1 MILISRCEIDPA
13 SFVMEV
19 RAKSAIREK
28 EEITTRYFGPWEGQP
43 SRQLKI
49 GQNWNFVCNC
59 LRCKDPSDLGTYFSA
74 IVCPNCSTQMTCTGS
89 SETDSN
95 SSLKYH
101 NSNHYGYLLPIDCQ
115 LLGTPWQCQS
125 CGQKKCVSDIQSIL
139 KDVEA
144 TMDSIKKD
152 ILEKMNEDGSN
163 IVNRIKSYTD
173 QIQTS
178 IHPNHFLLFQFKK
191 WITDLSISKPATEQ
205 VIIEEQ
211 NKHNSKDNGM
221 SDISTKIGFLELQQR
236 YHMDLLI
243 IIELLDPGFT
253 LNRAGHIKKVALI
266 RMQLSHL
273 KMTANPEN
281 YTNVHHM
288 AQMKIAISE
297 LKLVS
302 ESFKYPEMKCVPKF
316 NVKNGR

>member
-1 MILISRCEIDPA
+1 
-13 SFVMEV
+13 
-19 RAKSAIREK
+19 
-28 EEITTRYFGPWEGQP
+28 
-43 SRQLKI
+43 
-49 GQNWNFVCNC
+49 
-59 LRCKDPSDLGTYFSA
+59 
-74 IVCPNCSTQMTCTGS
+74 
-89 SETDSN
+89 
-95 SSLKYH
+95 
-101 NSNHYGYLLPIDCQ
+101 
-115 LLGTPWQCQS
+115 
-125 CGQKKCVSDIQSIL
+125 
-139 KDVEA
+139 
-144 TMDSIKKD
+144 
-152 ILEKMNEDGSN
+152 
-163 IVNRIKSYTD
+163 
-173 QIQTS
+173 
-178 IHPNHFLLFQFKK
+178 
-191 WITDLSISKPATEQ
+191 
-205 VIIEEQ
+205 
-211 NKHNSKDNGM
+211 M

-273 KMTANPEN
+273 KMTANPES

>member
-1 MILISRCEIDPA
+1 
-13 SFVMEV
+13 MEV

-74 IVCPNCSTQMTCTGS
+74 IVCPNCSTQITCNGR
-89 SETDSN
+89 SETDRIN
-95 SSLKYH
+95 SLKDD
-101 NSNHYGYLLPIDCQ
+101 NSNYYGYLLPIDCQ

-125 CGQKKCVSDIQSIL
+125 CEQKKCVSDMQSIL

-144 TMDSIKKD
+144 TIDLMKKD
-152 ILEKMNEDGSN
+152 ILVEMKGDLSN
-163 IVNRIKSYTD
+163 TLNKIKLSTNRI
-173 QIQTS
+173 QTL
-178 IHPNHFLLFQFKK
+178 IHPSHFLLFQFKK
-191 WITDLSISKPATEQ
+191 WITDLPFPKPDIEQ
-205 VIIEEQ
+205 LAIDEP
-211 NKHNSKDNGM
+211 NKHNTKDNRM

-243 IIELLDPGFT
+243 IIEMLDPGFT

-266 RMQLSHL
+266 RMQLSQL
-273 KMTANPEN
+273 NMKVDPEN

-288 AQMKIAISE
+288 AQMKVALSE

-302 ESFKYPEMKCVPKF
+302 DSFKYPEMKCVPKF

>member
-1 MILISRCEIDPA
+1 
-13 SFVMEV
+13 MEV

-74 IVCPNCSTQMTCTGS
+74 IVCPNCSTQMRCTGR

-152 ILEKMNEDGSN
+152 ILEKINEDGSN

-191 WITDLSISKPATEQ
+191 WVTDLPISKPATEQ
-205 VIIEEQ
+205 VIIEE
-211 NKHNSKDNGM
+211 HNSNNNSM
-221 SDISTKIGFLELQQR
+221 IDISTKIGFLELQQR

-243 IIELLDPGFT
+243 IIEQLDPGFT